1 MSLPYETSPLLAAIP
16 GLSHGFFGRR
26 GGNSTGIYAS
36 LNMSAVGGDKLT
48 HVANNRS
55 MALDEL
61 GFPFNA
67 LASVTQ
73 VHSSKVVTLH
83 THPGPG
89 PGPQVDAM
97 VTAVPGIALGILTA
111 DCTPILLADPD
122 AAVIG
127 AAHAGWRGAIDGII
141 ANTVAAMVELG
152 AEPARIIAAIGP
164 SISLDNYEV
173 GPQFAADLIAR
184 HRDASNRLSIPAAGG
199 REHFDLPGFVF
210 DRLVAAGVG
219 KVNEIAR
226 CTYANPKHYFSHRR
240 ATHEGTSTGRQMSII
255 GLV

>member
-1 MSLPYETSPLLAAIP
+1 MNLPVEKSPLLDAVA

-26 GGNSTGIYAS
+26 GGSSTGLYAS
-36 LNMSAVGGDKLT
+36 LNMSAVGGDKLS
-48 HVANNRS
+48 HVANNRTL
-55 MALDEL
+55 ALAEL
-61 GFPFNA
+61 GFPYNA
-67 LASVTQ
+67 LASVIQ
-73 VHSSKVVTLH
+73 VHSSQVTTLYV
-83 THPGPG
+83 HPGPG

-111 DCTPILLADPD
+111 DCTPILLTDPE

-127 AAHAGWRGAIDGII
+127 AVHAGWRGAIAGIV
-141 ANTVAAMVELG
+141 ANTIAAMVELG
-152 AEPARIIAAIGP
+152 AEPERIIAAIGP
-164 SISLDNYEV
+164 SISLENYEV
-173 GPQFAADLIAR
+173 GPQFAADLVAH
-184 HRDASNRLSIPAAGG
+184 HRDASNRISIPAVGG

-240 ATHEGTSTGRQMSII
+240 ATHEGTATGRQISII
-255 GLV
+255 GLI